1 VSVPRHGDVQTVD
14 GWACTA
20 TVIDLHSRKVVGY
33 AVADHLRTTLIIEA
47 LAAALITHRPPTRG
61 DLPQRPR
68 LPVHIPRVRR
78 LLRRERRQRSMGRR
92 ATRYDNAV
100 SESFFATY
108 KKELIHTRPQRLTAL
123 GFG

>member
-1 VSVPRHGDVQTVD
+1 MSVPRHGDVQTVD

-68 LPVHIPRVRR
+68 LPVHIPRIRR
-78 LLRRERRQRSMGRR
+78 LLRRERRPAFHGPPRHLLRRKRS
-92 ATRYDNAV
+92 
-100 SESFFATY
+100 
-108 KKELIHTRPQRLTAL
+108 
-123 GFG
+123 GFPCCE